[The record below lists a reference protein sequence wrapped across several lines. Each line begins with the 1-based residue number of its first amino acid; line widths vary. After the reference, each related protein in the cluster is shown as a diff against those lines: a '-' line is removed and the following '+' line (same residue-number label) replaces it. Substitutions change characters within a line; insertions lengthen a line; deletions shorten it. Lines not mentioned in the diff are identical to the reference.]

1 VPLEILYFAA
11 LGIALTLS
19 GTRPR
24 GWYWRP
30 FHHHHLLSK
39 PQKWLV
45 LPLYYAGALSFAGI
59 VLGILVVLLGMV
71 AAVRQG

>member
-1 VPLEILYFAA
+1 
-11 LGIALTLS
+11 
-19 GTRPR
+19 
-24 GWYWRP
+24 
-30 FHHHHLLSK
+30 
-39 PQKWLV
+39 V